1 MDPASGSQLE
11 GTVNTM
17 KDVFRQLVTACE
29 WSRECAVNVSKI
41 RAQGGTRPGAQEV
54 DAEGAL
60 SDVLLLAKQKAKGL
74 ESTAE
79 STLREL
85 SVRQGPSEGALS
97 EEERTRR
104 LSEVSLALV
113 SRLPFCVRPFVMAC
127 CVLMG
132 CRQLELL

>member
-17 KDVFRQLVTACE
+17 KDVFRLLVAACE
-29 WSRECAVNVSKI
+29 RSRECAVDVSKI

-54 DAEGAL
+54 DAERAL
-60 SDVLLLAKQKAKGL
+60 SDVLSLAKQKAKGL
-74 ESTAE
+74 E

-113 SRLPFCVRPFVMAC
+113 SRLPFCVRP
-127 CVLMG
+127 LM
-132 CRQLELL
+132 CLCAAS